1 MSLGRHRRPVG
12 QPGGEHGPLPERRAP
27 ADREAAGLG
36 RRGRVAAQ
44 GWPPVRGRVLIE
56 GVVAVPW
63 EVGAFRR
70 DEYAGL
76 LTRSRWRRPCIA
88 PPHFLRVARG
98 CPLSLAL
105 VYSAAKCA
113 RQVSPKSVSSSRVL
127 ATSKL
132 GLHLQKAGFFDV
144 DGWIS
149 PCSRRGRV
157 VLDEG
162 REGRIPPATSPAASS
177 SRVSS

>member
-1 MSLGRHRRPVG
+1 MPLGRHRHPVG

-56 GVVAVPW
+56 GFVAVPL

-76 LTRSRWRRPCIA
+76 LTPSRWRRSCIA

-98 CPLSLAL
+98 CP
-105 VYSAAKCA
+105 
-113 RQVSPKSVSSSRVL
+113 
-127 ATSKL
+127 
-132 GLHLQKAGFFDV
+132 
-144 DGWIS
+144 
-149 PCSRRGRV
+149 RRGNALWAYLSSTFCCRV
-157 VLDEG
+157 D
-162 REGRIPPATSPAASS
+162 
-177 SRVSS
+177 

>member
-1 MSLGRHRRPVG
+1 MPLGRHRHPVG

-56 GVVAVPW
+56 GFVAVPL

-76 LTRSRWRRPCIA
+76 LTPSRWRRPCLA

-98 CPLSLAL
+98 CPIHWRRVSKDKKPGFSTLTAGFLPAL
-105 VYSAAKCA
+105 VTGEWSWTKAEKGGF
-113 RQVSPKSVSSSRVL
+113 L
-127 ATSKL
+127 
-132 GLHLQKAGFFDV
+132 AGFH
-144 DGWIS
+144 WQLTITIPPS
-149 PCSRRGRV
+149 PHPTVETRC
-157 VLDEG
+157 
-162 REGRIPPATSPAASS
+162 RIPTF
-177 SRVSS
+177 

>member
-56 GVVAVPW
+56 GVVAVPL
-63 EVGAFRR
+63 EVDAFRR

-76 LTRSRWRRPCIA
+76 LTPSRWRRSCIA
-88 PPHFLRVARG
+88 RHTFCV
-98 CPLSLAL
+98 
-105 VYSAAKCA
+105 
-113 RQVSPKSVSSSRVL
+113 SRVGETRDE
-127 ATSKL
+127 ATL
-132 GLHLQKAGFFDV
+132 FGLTCRAHF
-144 DGWIS
+144 
-149 PCSRRGRV
+149 
-157 VLDEG
+157 
-162 REGRIPPATSPAASS
+162 AAE
-177 SRVSS
+177 

>member
-1 MSLGRHRRPVG
+1 M
-12 QPGGEHGPLPERRAP
+12 
-27 ADREAAGLG
+27 
-36 RRGRVAAQ
+36 
-44 GWPPVRGRVLIE
+44 
-56 GVVAVPW
+56 PW

-76 LTRSRWRRPCIA
+76 LTPSRWRRPCIA

-127 ATSKL
+127 ATSISYNEPRAC
-132 GLHLQKAGFFDV
+132 GLSG
-144 DGWIS
+144 
-149 PCSRRGRV
+149 
-157 VLDEG
+157 
-162 REGRIPPATSPAASS
+162 
-177 SRVSS
+177 